1 MPPPAFYQRKLVL
14 KIAVV
19 GFLLLGTGCTDKKVI
34 SAAIQLSGDGK
45 SVADTYSNYMTT
57 TAELHAS
64 VCELNAFSTMLAM
77 RKGGVTV
84 STFEATATDCDAWK
98 QSDTSYRKLRDWAKD
113 AQAVSKT
120 YAALARLTSDSS
132 VNDVQKS
139 LDGLASEI
147 ANDAKLAVNPHVAAA
162 LDAVSKAIV
171 EHKEA
176 QGIEHFAQIMQGV
189 PEALLATL
197 TNDARPE
204 FFQTEYREYD
214 QKSGE
219 ARDQAYKFQTVDALD
234 GVDKFTARL
243 GLKLVVTNP
252 SDPYFAAFSKRY
264 IDRVQVS
271 ETGKQAYDQLV
282 VSLKN
287 LSAETH
293 NLATSGQQVPTFRDD
308 LSDLKDLI
316 ATLKTIAHP
325 ESSASLK

>member
-1 MPPPAFYQRKLVL
+1 M
-14 KIAVV
+14 
-19 GFLLLGTGCTDKKVI
+19 
-34 SAAIQLSGDGK
+34 
-45 SVADTYSNYMTT
+45 
-57 TAELHAS
+57 
-64 VCELNAFSTMLAM
+64 
-77 RKGGVTV
+77 
-84 STFEATATDCDAWK
+84 
-98 QSDTSYRKLRDWAKD
+98 
-113 AQAVSKT
+113 
-120 YAALARLTSDSS
+120 
-132 VNDVQKS
+132 
-139 LDGLASEI
+139 
-147 ANDAKLAVNPHVAAA
+147 AAA

-204 FFQTEYREYD
+204 FFQTVYREYD

-308 LSDLKDLI
+308 ISDLKDLI